1 MFQLS
6 LSSIRRQLTVLLSV
20 AALFLVLV
28 AGVGAWALMRSA
40 SVARQSNDVN
50 MPLQRVGN
58 ELIQA
63 VGARAVAARNLVLAT
78 DPAVREH
85 ELGKVKKGHE
95 ATQAAVQEL
104 KTLTAGADA
113 KVVRLVDA
121 VVAAEA
127 AYGPVALK
135 ITGVA
140 ASGDQALAS
149 RMIIDQCRPLLESL
163 ELAVA
168 ALLRHETVQAQQ
180 DHEGLLAGTQ
190 SSIGWV
196 AALG

>member
-1 MFQLS
+1 MFRHSILDTSSHASWMPARPAVAAVLHPRAFAVRRGQYQFGWPPSDRTGVSHHTTFSEAPMFQLS

-85 ELGKVKKGHE
+85 ELGKVK
-95 ATQAAVQEL
+95 
-104 KTLTAGADA
+104 
-113 KVVRLVDA
+113 
-121 VVAAEA
+121 
-127 AYGPVALK
+127 
-135 ITGVA
+135 
-140 ASGDQALAS
+140 
-149 RMIIDQCRPLLESL
+149 
-163 ELAVA
+163 
-168 ALLRHETVQAQQ
+168 
-180 DHEGLLAGTQ
+180 
-190 SSIGWV
+190 
-196 AALG
+196 